1 MCGLID
7 GIVLNYSVLVN
18 LSLIH
23 SRIFLSLAFI
33 CTVYLTELKKKMHEP
48 ELWP

>member
-7 GIVLNYSVLVN
+7 GIALNYSVLVN
-18 LSLIH
+18 LSL
-23 SRIFLSLAFI
+23 LSLAFI
-33 CTVYLTELKKKMHEP
+33 CTVYLTELKKKMHVP